1 MDGLYQIA
9 EKSNGFTIHIDNA
22 RDPIIDDDGSCP
34 GSNYDRKTVGI
45 RMSIKCGMGMDRYW
59 NLGHLEP
66 INPSIRNMYSTMD
79 LPFRV
84 SVKIV

>member
-22 RDPIIDDDGSCP
+22 RDPIIDDESCP
-34 GSNYDRKTVGI
+34 DSDHDLITVGI
-45 RMSIKCGMGMDRYW
+45 CMSIKCGMGMDRYW

-66 INPSIRNMYSTMD
+66 INPSIRNMYFTMD
-79 LPFRV
+79 SPFRV
-84 SVKIV
+84 SENVV